1 MHDRHGHQRHDEE
14 GTPDQQPEGVVVPGG
29 HLRQVHPP
37 PTAGHTE
44 RHAAAHEGH
53 DIEDYRRRF
62 WVCLVLTLP
71 ILFYA
76 DLFQGLLGYT
86 VPVFPGS
93 QLISPLLASI
103 IYFYGGSV
111 FLRGA
116 AQELSVRTPGMMTL
130 VALAITVAYGYSL
143 ASQLLVMGEPLY
155 WELATLVDVMLLG
168 HWIEMRSVGRARGAL
183 AELARLL
190 PDSAERVAD
199 GRTEEVRIED
209 LAVGDLVL
217 VRPGGRIPADGRV
230 ETGAS
235 HVNEAM
241 VTGESAPVPKAADA
255 RVMAGTV
262 NLDGSL
268 RVRVDRIGEDTALAG
283 IMRLVQQAQQSR
295 SRAQA
300 LADRAA
306 YWLTIIAIVAGAITL
321 VAWLALTGAAGF
333 ALERTVT
340 VLVIAC
346 PHALGLA
353 IPLVVSISTTLAARN
368 GLLVRER
375 LALEQAR
382 DLDAV
387 VFDKTGTLTRGEH
400 GVVGVVTVGMPE
412 QEAIALAAAAEGDSE
427 HVISRAIRAEA
438 QRLGVRVSPS
448 QGFEAIPG
456 RGVRALVGM
465 SEVMVGGPRLLESLQ
480 LQLPESLWAAS
491 ELWGEEG
498 KSVVFLVHEGKPR
511 AAIAMADVVRPESR
525 EAVSRL
531 KEMGVM
537 VAMLT
542 GDTEA
547 VARSVSRDLG
557 IDEFFAQ
564 VLPEHKADKLT
575 ELKQRGYSVAMVGD
589 GINDAPALLTADVGI
604 AIGAG
609 TNVAIESAGI
619 ILVSNDPRDVV
630 KVIQLSRASYRKM
643 VQNLVWATGYNVIAI
658 PLAAGVLA
666 PLGILLAPAVGAL
679 FMSASTVIVALNA
692 QLLRG
697 LRLG

>member
-1 MHDRHGHQRHDEE
+1 M
-14 GTPDQQPEGVVVPGG
+14 
-29 HLRQVHPP
+29 
-37 PTAGHTE
+37 
-44 RHAAAHEGH
+44 
-53 DIEDYRRRF
+53 
-62 WVCLVLTLP
+62 CLVLTLP
-71 ILFYA
+71 IIFYA

-86 VPVFPGS
+86 APVFPGS

-143 ASQLLVMGEPLY
+143 ASQLLGAGEPLY
-155 WELATLVDVMLLG
+155 WELATLVVVMLMG

-190 PDSAERVAD
+190 PDTAERVVD
-199 GRTEEVRIED
+199 GRTEEVPVDD
-209 LAVGDLVL
+209 LAAGDLVL

-230 ETGAS
+230 ETGES

-241 VTGESAPVPKAADA
+241 VTGESAPVPKAAEA

-268 RVRVDRIGEDTALAG
+268 RVRVDRTGEDTALAG

-321 VAWLALTGAAGF
+321 AAWLALTGALGF

-353 IPLVVSISTTLAARN
+353 IPLVISISTTLAARN

-375 LALEQAR
+375 IALEQAR
-382 DLDAV
+382 DLDVV

-400 GVVGVVTVGMPE
+400 GVVGIVTVGMSE
-412 QEAIALAAAAEGDSE
+412 LEAIALAAAAEGDSE

-438 QRLGVRVSPS
+438 ERLGVQVPSS
-448 QGFEAIPG
+448 QGFEAMPG
-456 RGVRALVGM
+456 RGVRALAGM
-465 SEVMVGGPRLLESLQ
+465 SEVMVGGPRLLESLR
-480 LQLPESLWAAS
+480 LRLPESLWAAS

-511 AAIAMADVVRPESR
+511 AAIAMADVIRPESR

-531 KEMGVM
+531 KEMGVR

-557 IDEFFAQ
+557 IDESFAQ
-564 VLPEHKADKLT
+564 VLPEYKADKIA
-575 ELKQRGYSVAMVGD
+575 ELKQRGYRVAMVGD

-643 VQNLVWATGYNVIAI
+643 VQNLAWATGYNVVAI

-666 PLGILLAPAVGAL
+666 PFGIFLAPAVGAL

>member
-1 MHDRHGHQRHDEE
+1 LHDRHGHQRHDEE